1 VTCRP
6 LLFLFAAAAC
16 STDAG
21 PAASGGHGDR
31 GNARAAVA
39 EHQAAKTRPAPI
51 GPGLGSSADPSG
63 IVTPGSGSERK
74 ELRIGY
80 QKNGV
85 LVIARQQAMLERA
98 LAPLHISVSWVE
110 FASGPPLLEAMNA
123 GGIDLGP
130 TGDVPPVFAQAGG
143 ANIVYVAGQV
153 STNGQGIL
161 VKPDAGIRTLA
172 DLRGKRIGFT
182 KGSSAHNVVLLALEQ
197 AGLSYGDI
205 TPVYLSPPDA
215 GAAFARGAIDAWAVW
230 DPYYAL
236 GQKHGGQILVNGT
249 QLGQTYSF
257 VIANRDFA
265 VQNPRILHVVIATLA
280 EAAVWAESHRDQV
293 ARSLA
298 EVTGVDLEIQT
309 IAAHRSSFA
318 VGTLT
323 DDIAATQQA
332 VADRFHR
339 LGLIP
344 RPIVVRDAFWLPPQT

>member
-1 VTCRP
+1 VATGR
-6 LLFLFAAAAC
+6 
-16 STDAG
+16 DAT
-21 PAASGGHGDR
+21 
-31 GNARAAVA
+31 AVA
-39 EHQAAKTRPAPI
+39 
-51 GPGLGSSADPSG
+51 GDS
-63 IVTPGSGSERK
+63 K

-85 LVIARQQAMLERA
+85 LVIARQQAMLERK
-98 LAPLHISVSWVE
+98 LAPLGISVVWVE

-123 GGIDLGP
+123 GSIDLGP
-130 TGDVPPVFAQAGG
+130 TGDVPPVFAQAAG

-161 VKPDAGIRTLA
+161 VKPEARIRTLA
-172 DLRGKRIGFT
+172 DLKGKRVGFT
-182 KGSSAHNVVLLALEQ
+182 KGSSAHNVVLLALEK
-197 AGLSYGDI
+197 AGLAYSDI

-230 DPYYAL
+230 DPYYAI
-236 GQKHGGQILVNGT
+236 GQKHGGQILVNGSG
-249 QLGQTYSF
+249 LGKTNSF
-257 VIANRDFA
+257 LIANRDFA
-265 VQNPRILHVVIATLA
+265 AHRPQILRTVIATLA
-280 EAAVWAESHRDQV
+280 EAADWAESHRDQV

-309 IAAHRSSFA
+309 IAAQRSSFA
-318 VGTLT
+318 IGTLT

-344 RPIVVRDAFWLPPQT
+344 GPIVVRDAVWLPPQT